1 MATGLGCLSLEA
13 QMMASSVLD
22 TSQIASGFSAYAS
35 ESSVF
40 ASVHS
45 FLSIYFLYFVMLFQE
60 LHRQLNLLCVCLRG
74 DFWTCAFDLLEFHLP
89 SLKIF

>member
-13 QMMASSVLD
+13 QMMASSALD

-40 ASVHS
+40 ALVHS
-45 FLSIYFLYFVMLFQE
+45 FLSIHFLYFVMETSFLDHCILE
-60 LHRQLNLLCVCLRG
+60 VCN
-74 DFWTCAFDLLEFHLP
+74 
-89 SLKIF
+89 SL